1 MVTTFPTFKNGD
13 DWGFIIV
20 LPTLYQVGLMW
31 WFGLVVWRVWEIM
44 IIYIYICSSK
54 LMMFLSCLL
63 GHLIILFGALVH
75 PKLISLI

>member
-1 MVTTFPTFKNGD
+1 M
-13 DWGFIIV
+13 
-20 LPTLYQVGLMW
+20 
-31 WFGLVVWRVWEIM
+31 VVWVGGLAGLGNHDYIL
-44 IIYIYICSSK
+44 IYIDIDSSK

>member
-1 MVTTFPTFKNGD
+1 M
-13 DWGFIIV
+13 
-20 LPTLYQVGLMW
+20 
-31 WFGLVVWRVWEIM
+31 VVWVGGLAGLGNHD
-44 IIYIYICSSK
+44 YIYICSSK

>member
-1 MVTTFPTFKNGD
+1 M
-13 DWGFIIV
+13 
-20 LPTLYQVGLMW
+20 
-31 WFGLVVWRVWEIM
+31 VVWVGGLAGLGNHDYIL
-44 IIYIYICSSK
+44 IYIYIDIDSSK